1 MAPAISINLLAI
13 VSFALFYVS
22 LTPIAANALS
32 VERAHVARNF
42 NHAAHAGIAKK
53 KRDGPSKRCKPRP
66 SSSTPPPS
74 STPANTPA
82 YTPPSTPTPTPGPTD
97 LPTTSYS
104 STGTPSS
111 SPPPTTSSSSSPTPT
126 SGSSGVGKLGIGW
139 SNGEET
145 SLCNFVK
152 AGLTTIV
159 YNWQSGGYGD
169 IVDPSSCGLTYMPI
183 CWGPNDLPGCIN
195 DISKLSPRH
204 IGWFNEPDQ
213 GTQSN
218 TDVGTAVGLWFQ
230 YFEQFKNQG
239 YTLVSPAC
247 TNSPDGFKWIQDFVS
262 QVKQQGG
269 SVDIVATHIYSTDL
283 SYSISFLESFIAA
296 FPGSPIWVT
305 EYACQDYSGANLQ
318 LDNNGVVAYMTG
330 LSNWMYE
337 NSAIELY
344 APFAF
349 FTASE
354 LQANNVNPD
363 NALIGDNDEPTQ
375 LGYDIL
381 NPS

>member
-152 AGLTTIV
+152 AGLTTMYV
-159 YNWQSGGYGD
+159 
-169 IVDPSSCGLTYMPI
+169 
-183 CWGPNDLPGCIN
+183 
-195 DISKLSPRH
+195 H
-204 IGWFNEPDQ
+204 
-213 GTQSN
+213 
-218 TDVGTAVGLWFQ
+218 
-230 YFEQFKNQG
+230 
-239 YTLVSPAC
+239 
-247 TNSPDGFKWIQDFVS
+247 
-262 QVKQQGG
+262 
-269 SVDIVATHIYSTDL
+269 L
-283 SYSISFLESFIAA
+283 SYL
-296 FPGSPIWVT
+296 
-305 EYACQDYSGANLQ
+305 CSG
-318 LDNNGVVAYMTG
+318 
-330 LSNWMYE
+330 
-337 NSAIELY
+337 
-344 APFAF
+344 
-349 FTASE
+349 
-354 LQANNVNPD
+354 
-363 NALIGDNDEPTQ
+363 
-375 LGYDIL
+375 
-381 NPS
+381 PS